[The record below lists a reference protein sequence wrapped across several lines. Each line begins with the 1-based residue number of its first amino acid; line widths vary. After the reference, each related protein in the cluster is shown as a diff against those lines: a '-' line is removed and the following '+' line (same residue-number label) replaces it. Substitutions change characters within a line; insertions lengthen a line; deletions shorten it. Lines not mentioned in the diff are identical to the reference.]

1 MLGRAPIVRLWWRLS
16 DLAGRL
22 EAVAGCPQIKA
33 LETEAVAARKQNNCL
48 NWEEMKL
55 KQIQTISQSRN
66 ASIDLWS
73 LRCITWVHFC
83 YGHIVT
89 TSDENTMSFQIQ
101 YSSFIV
107 HQNSIETHV
116 LVMYNKWRI
125 LYLQGRTVRLQEN
138 QRAVRC
144 CCCTWHSPIAGLP
157 AVRRPSEWRWAGRA
171 ACPASA
177 PEWPA
182 VGPESAE
189 SKTNTQQI

>member
-16 DLAGRL
+16 DLVGRL

-83 YGHIVT
+83 YSHIVT
-89 TSDENTMSFQIQ
+89 TSDENTMIFQTSTRAHCETARKPEREQ
-101 YSSFIV
+101 YALLL
-107 HQNSIETHV
+107 HV
-116 LVMYNKWRI
+116 TLTDCW
-125 LYLQGRTVRLQEN
+125 TS
-138 QRAVRC
+138 C
-144 CCCTWHSPIAGLP
+144 C
-157 AVRRPSEWRWAGRA
+157 
-171 ACPASA
+171 SA
-177 PEWPA
+177 PVWMTMGWPGCLPCICA
-182 VGPESAE
+182 WMACSCAWVSW
-189 SKTNTQQI
+189 I